1 MEQAPATQTCFIA
14 RLGYIR
20 YIHRR
25 YLRRWMQKKVGR
37 MMTFLAG
44 RPIRTLNNALEK
56 SDGNFDDTADTV
68 FGKEETDNNVEVVDP
83 TSSDI
88 ENNAARPCAQSRPA
102 ATQHVKAPIRTIA
115 DEHRAFQVQVI
126 TE

>member
-68 FGKEETDNNVEVVDP
+68 FGKEETDNNVEVVE
-83 TSSDI
+83 T
-88 ENNAARPCAQSRPA
+88 
-102 ATQHVKAPIRTIA
+102 
-115 DEHRAFQVQVI
+115 
-126 TE
+126 